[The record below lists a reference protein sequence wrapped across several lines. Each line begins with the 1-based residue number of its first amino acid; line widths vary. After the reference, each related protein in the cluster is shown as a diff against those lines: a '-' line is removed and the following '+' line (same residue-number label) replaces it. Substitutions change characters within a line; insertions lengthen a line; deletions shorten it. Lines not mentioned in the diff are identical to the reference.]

1 MAEKDDLEIN
11 KVQIA
16 DVQKS
21 DSEELT
27 ESEQEKVSGGGGAYG
42 SSVYEND

>member
-1 MAEKDDLEIN
+1 MAEKDELEIN

-21 DSEELT
+21 DSDELT
-27 ESEQEKVSGGGGAYG
+27 EAEQEKVSGGGGAYG
-42 SSVYEND
+42 SSVFDNQ